1 MARRLINRNR
11 EREQRQQSLLL
22 DRLTVRFRGRVR
34 RAIASA
40 MRDMINHWEHTNE
53 VAMPR
58 GYVDQIAAEY
68 QAMSVASISEFAKRI
83 TGQAKSES
91 IPLEIKESFVE
102 TMTRWAF
109 DYIRAE
115 TVRKRITS
123 IAETTRQQ
131 VINAIDRGFA
141 DGLGQ
146 AGVAT
151 YVRGLVPEFS
161 RYRAEMIARTETH
174 GAANYGAGRA
184 ARETNLPLNREW
196 IAAGDER
203 TRETHTEADGQIVG
217 MDEPFTVGG
226 AKLMYPGDPDGP
238 AEEVINCRCS
248 VGFIVDES
256 RLFDENQPEP
266 QPQPQTKPGQQFS
279 YQTAQ
284 MPQTSEEAG
293 KFIIQSGIA
302 LNSRLD
308 GMKIPAMQGALR
320 ASLEV
325 TERYGLEPITGIG
338 PATRFGLK
346 NITKANAAVVQGS
359 IYQGGQYIK
368 INVLHLPT
376 KFGDTAE
383 YGKQNALG
391 LKNASRRKAEA
402 ALEITKLQAANKI
415 DARVLN
421 LFSKLQESE
430 YSWTYFGLQPASEM
444 AKIIVYHEYGHV
456 LHLIDK
462 TASKEINAFLSKEK
476 PRSKGWQYL
485 VSEYAGEDNMEY
497 IAETFSIYMHAPKS
511 QWYRIHPELLNIYQR
526 LDRKK

>member
-11 EREQRQQSLLL
+11 NSEQRQQSLLL
-22 DRLTVRFRGRVR
+22 DRLTARFSGRVR

-40 MRDMINHWEHTNE
+40 MRDMIDHWEGKSE
-53 VAMPR
+53 VVIPR

-83 TGQAKSES
+83 TGQAKSEG
-91 IPLEIKESFVE
+91 IPLEIKESFAE

-131 VINAIDRGFA
+131 VINAIDRGYA

-146 AGVAT
+146 AGVAK

-203 TRETHTEADGQIVG
+203 TRETHTQADGQIVG

-238 AEEVINCRCS
+238 AEEVINCRCC

-256 RLFDENQPEP
+256 RLFD
-266 QPQPQTKPGQQFS
+266 
-279 YQTAQ
+279 
-284 MPQTSEEAG
+284 
-293 KFIIQSGIA
+293 
-302 LNSRLD
+302 
-308 GMKIPAMQGALR
+308 
-320 ASLEV
+320 
-325 TERYGLEPITGIG
+325 
-338 PATRFGLK
+338 
-346 NITKANAAVVQGS
+346 
-359 IYQGGQYIK
+359 
-368 INVLHLPT
+368 
-376 KFGDTAE
+376 
-383 YGKQNALG
+383 
-391 LKNASRRKAEA
+391 
-402 ALEITKLQAANKI
+402 
-415 DARVLN
+415 
-421 LFSKLQESE
+421 
-430 YSWTYFGLQPASEM
+430 
-444 AKIIVYHEYGHV
+444 
-456 LHLIDK
+456 
-462 TASKEINAFLSKEK
+462 
-476 PRSKGWQYL
+476 
-485 VSEYAGEDNMEY
+485 
-497 IAETFSIYMHAPKS
+497 
-511 QWYRIHPELLNIYQR
+511 
-526 LDRKK
+526 

>member
-1 MARRLINRNR
+1 
-11 EREQRQQSLLL
+11 
-22 DRLTVRFRGRVR
+22 
-34 RAIASA
+34 
-40 MRDMINHWEHTNE
+40 
-53 VAMPR
+53 
-58 GYVDQIAAEY
+58 
-68 QAMSVASISEFAKRI
+68 
-83 TGQAKSES
+83 
-91 IPLEIKESFVE
+91 
-102 TMTRWAF
+102 
-109 DYIRAE
+109 
-115 TVRKRITS
+115 
-123 IAETTRQQ
+123 
-131 VINAIDRGFA
+131 
-141 DGLGQ
+141 
-146 AGVAT
+146 
-151 YVRGLVPEFS
+151 
-161 RYRAEMIARTETH
+161 
-174 GAANYGAGRA
+174 
-184 ARETNLPLNREW
+184 
-196 IAAGDER
+196 
-203 TRETHTEADGQIVG
+203 
-217 MDEPFTVGG
+217 
-226 AKLMYPGDPDGP
+226 
-238 AEEVINCRCS
+238 
-248 VGFIVDES
+248 
-256 RLFDENQPEP
+256 
-266 QPQPQTKPGQQFS
+266 
-279 YQTAQ
+279 
-284 MPQTSEEAG
+284 MPQTVEEAG

-346 NITKANAAVVQGS
+346 KITKANAAVVQGS

-402 ALEITKLQAANKI
+402 ALEITKLQASNKI
-415 DARVLN
+415 DDRVLN